1 MIILQVTIPRQSLQ
15 GPSLQG
21 GNLQGVILQG
31 VSLVLKAQ
39 LHQKLTLGLEVLEKQ
54 WAQED
59 IRTYFNCK

>member
-1 MIILQVTIPRQSLQ
+1 MIILQVTNPRQSLQ

-39 LHQKLTLGLEVLEKQ
+39 LHQKLRLEVLEKQ